1 MSTEENKAL
10 DRRLHEEVYN
20 RGQLALIDELC
31 VPNAVAHHAAMTL
44 HGTENFKQFAAM
56 YRTAF
61 PDIHFTIEDQI
72 AEGDKVV
79 TRWTIRGT
87 HTGEFQGLPPTGKQG
102 SVTGITIDRFASGKL
117 VESWSNYDA
126 LGLMQQFGVV
136 PSAGQTGSGAVK

>member
-20 RGQLALIDELC
+20 QGHLALIDELC
-31 VPNAVAHHAAMTL
+31 VPNAVAYHPAMTL
-44 HGTENFKQFAAM
+44 HGTEDFKQFAAM

-61 PDIHFTIEDQI
+61 PDLHYTIEDQI

-79 TRWTIRGT
+79 TRWAARGT
-87 HTGEFQGLPPTGKQG
+87 HAGEFQGFPPTGKQG
-102 SVTGITIDRFASGKL
+102 SMTGIIIARFVSGKF

-126 LGLMQQFGVV
+126 LGLLQQLGVV
-136 PSAGQTGSGAVK
+136 PSAGQTGSGAV